1 MEFANVNW
9 IAVIAGTVVAFL
21 FGWLVYSPMLFAK
34 AWAEGSGVELTSD
47 SRPPMGAMV
56 LQIAGLFFLAT
67 VIGVTATINALF
79 AAILA
84 ILAAASLT
92 ISNGAFCG
100 KSKAALTIDA
110 GYIIGAGILMI
121 AAQGIL

>member
-9 IAVIAGTVVAFL
+9 IAVVAGTVVAFL

-34 AWAEGSGVELTSD
+34 AWAEGSGVELTAD
-47 SRPPMGAMV
+47 SRPPMGAML

-100 KSKAALTIDA
+100 KSRAALTIDA